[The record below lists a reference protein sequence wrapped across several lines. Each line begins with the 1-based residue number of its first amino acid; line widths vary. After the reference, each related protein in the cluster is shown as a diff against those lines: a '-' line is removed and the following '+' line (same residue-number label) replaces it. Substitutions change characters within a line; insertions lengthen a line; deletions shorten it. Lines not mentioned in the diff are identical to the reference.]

1 MSKKD
6 EKMSLVGHL
15 SELRKRLTIIAV
27 VNLIASILCYQFVDI
42 IMKYILILGK
52 GMNLVYIS
60 PSELFLVYIKV
71 AFTCGIIISSPI
83 TLVQIWQF
91 VSKGLYKKEK
101 IYIVISLLF
110 GIIFFFGGAYFCYKV
125 VLPTTVN
132 FFVKI
137 AIPGVR
143 PMISIASFVSF
154 MSTMLICFGVIF
166 EMPIVVF
173 LLSLTGLVKPKMLLD
188 KQPIFIVAIFIVAA
202 LITPPDV
209 VSQMFLG
216 IPMVLLFEFSIGVS
230 FIVNFIKDKK
240 RKRLEAEH

>member
-27 VNLIASILCYQFVDI
+27 VNLAASLLCYQYVDI
-42 IMKYILILGK
+42 IMKYILNIGK

-60 PSELFLVYIKV
+60 PSELFLVYIKL
-71 AFTCGIIISSPI
+71 ALICGVILSSPI
-83 TLVQIWQF
+83 TLVQVWQF
-91 VSKGLYKKEK
+91 ISKGLYKKEK
-101 IYIVISLLF
+101 IYIVLSLLF
-110 GIIFFFGGAYFCYKV
+110 GIVFFFGGVYFCYKI

-137 AIPGVR
+137 AIPGVK
-143 PMISIASFVSF
+143 PMISIASFVAF
-154 MSTMLICFGVIF
+154 MSTMLVCFGVIF

-173 LLSLTGLVKPKMLLD
+173 LLSIVGLVKPKMLLD
-188 KQPIFIVAIFIVAA
+188 KQPIFIVAIFVVAA
-202 LITPPDV
+202 VITPPDV

-216 IPMVLLFEFSIGVS
+216 IPMVLLFEFSIGIS
-230 FIVNFIKDKK
+230 FVVNFIKERK
-240 RKRLEAEH
+240 RKRIEAEY